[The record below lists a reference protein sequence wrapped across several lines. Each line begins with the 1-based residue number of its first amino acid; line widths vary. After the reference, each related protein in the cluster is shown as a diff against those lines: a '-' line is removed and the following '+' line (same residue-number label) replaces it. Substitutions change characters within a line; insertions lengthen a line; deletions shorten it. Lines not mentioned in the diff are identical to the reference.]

1 LVLEKLPDFCPY
13 LRQVNSPSGNARAL
27 LLYPTPG
34 VVRTGIVALS
44 LFALIAGSWSAAGG
58 EPEPAKPSE
67 DSVLKPDPNAI
78 KSTQGITIGTPPK
91 SPATFSPDSGTP
103 PFRSN
108 PPPRLIPPWR
118 MDRATNQS
126 RVLPPALFNPDP
138 GAAFRPQPTAGEQ
151 PFFNTDYAPPPA
163 YNGEAMDPAMELP
176 RTNLIRNRIQRG
188 ADSSAPPYGS
198 DPLPPG
204 LKLPRKDAR
213 YNEVIPY
220 KYENPDYPLGREGL
234 GFPRNSEPMPDR
246 WRIGFAP
253 WRRYTSDT
261 ETPYEYP
268 GTYLWHPYRQSLLK
282 GDSPIIGQDIFL
294 DLTASSETEFEARRI
309 PTASGVS
316 ASRPGSAEFYGQSE
330 QISVNNN
337 FSFSVDLFRG
347 ETVFQPVHWAVHIE
361 PVYNVN
367 YVSAHETGVVS
378 PDPRGVGPNPNNP
391 PPPNNGVI
399 NPGDVGNLLNGQV
412 TTGPSSLYGQSHTT
426 RTRDFL
432 SLQQAF
438 AEVHLGDLSENYD
451 FVATRVGNQV
461 FNQDFRGFLFND
473 VNLGWRVFGN
483 IDNNR
488 YQYNVAV
495 FDMREKDTDSDLNM
509 FDGRDQR
516 VVLANLYRQDFLWH
530 GYTAQLS
537 FLANLDEGRTHYDR
551 NGEIARPAPI
561 GTVKEHDVRAY
572 YLGWA
577 GDGHIGRFNI
587 THQFYQAFGRDDFNG
602 LAGRPVNINAQM
614 AALELSYDRDWIRY
628 KASVFYASGDKH
640 TESGTATGFDT
651 VLDNPNFTGGPFSYW
666 VRQGFN
672 LGGTSVGLKQRNSLV
687 PDLRTSKT
695 EGQAN
700 FVNPGAFIVGVGT
713 EMDVTPKLRTFLNAN
728 YIRFMETDPLKTALL
743 TDKIDREVG
752 WDLSLGLQYRP
763 LLTDNVIISAGF
775 GALIPGRGFRDIY
788 QTTTM
793 PVPGFTSG
801 QTGHVD
807 SFLYSGILAVTLT
820 Y

>member
-1 LVLEKLPDFCPY
+1 
-13 LRQVNSPSGNARAL
+13 
-27 LLYPTPG
+27 
-34 VVRTGIVALS
+34 
-44 LFALIAGSWSAAGG
+44 
-58 EPEPAKPSE
+58 
-67 DSVLKPDPNAI
+67 
-78 KSTQGITIGTPPK
+78 
-91 SPATFSPDSGTP
+91 
-103 PFRSN
+103 
-108 PPPRLIPPWR
+108 
-118 MDRATNQS
+118 MTNDS

-138 GAAFRPQPTAGEQ
+138 GAAFRPRSAVGEQ
-151 PFFNTDYAPPPA
+151 PFFNTDYPGSPP
-163 YNGEAMDPAMELP
+163 YNGEAIDPALDLP
-176 RTNLIRNRIQRG
+176 RTNLIRSRMQPGTTSN
-188 ADSSAPPYGS
+188 APPYES
-198 DPLPPG
+198 EPLPPG

-220 KYENPDYPLGREGL
+220 RYENPDYDLSRADRGYPT
-234 GFPRNSEPMPDR
+234 NSQPVTDR
-246 WRIGFAP
+246 WRISFAP

-261 ETPYEYP
+261 AETPYQSP
-268 GTYLWHPYRQSLLK
+268 GTYLWHPYKQSLLK
-282 GDSPIIGQDIFL
+282 GDAPIIGQDIFL
-294 DLTASSETEFEARRI
+294 NLTASSETEFEGRRV

-347 ETVFQPVHWAVHIE
+347 ETVFQPVHWAVHLQ

-367 YVSAHETGVVS
+367 YVEAHETGVVS
-378 PDPRGVGPNPNNP
+378 PDPRGIGPNPNPNAP

-412 TTGPSSLYGQSHTT
+412 TSGPGSLYGQAHTT
-426 RTRDFL
+426 RTRDFF
-432 SLQQAF
+432 SLQEAF
-438 AEVHLGDLSENYD
+438 VDLHLGDLSENYD
-451 FVATRVGNQV
+451 FIATRAGNQA

-473 VNLGWRVFGN
+473 VNLGWRIFGN

-488 YQYNVAV
+488 YQYNLAV
-495 FDMREKDTDSDLNM
+495 FDMREKDTDSDLNT
-509 FDGRDQR
+509 FAGRDQR
-516 VVLANLYRQDFLWH
+516 VILANLYRQDLFWH

-551 NGEIARPAPI
+551 NGEIVRPAPI
-561 GTVKEHDVRAY
+561 GTVLEHNVHAY

-577 GDGHIGRFNI
+577 GDGHIGSFNI
-587 THQFYQAFGRDDFNG
+587 THQFYQAFGHDDFNG

-628 KASVFYASGDKH
+628 KASVFYASGDKSS
-640 TESGTATGFDT
+640 ESGTATGFDT

-666 VRQGFN
+666 TRQGFN
-672 LGGTSVGLKQRNSLV
+672 LGGSSVGLKQRNSLV

-700 FVNPGAFIVGVGT
+700 FVNPGVFIAGLGT
-713 EMDVTPKLRTFLNAN
+713 EMDITPKLRTFLNAN

-752 WDLSLGLQYRP
+752 FDLSVGLQYRP

-788 QTTTM
+788 KTTTM
-793 PVPGFTSG
+793 PVPGFT
-801 QTGHVD
+801 TGSPGRVD
-807 SFLYSGILAVTLT
+807 DFLYSGILAVTLT